1 MLEVDPGSRLSK
13 TWTARYRHPFILV
26 PHPLTKQEKG
36 QGSVAAMSADRPLPD
51 LDLSGRWRA
60 TVASDELR
68 RVWNDDTFADTDFV
82 DVEVPGHWQTN
93 PAFVDNN
100 NPLLYRRRFQSLGM
114 TLRDRAWLQIDGLFY
129 QGDVWLDGAYLGD
142 TEGYFV
148 PHRFEIT
155 DYLATRHDHLLGIE
169 VTCDPPGDR
178 DAKRALTGVFQDG
191 PFLDDDW
198 NPGGIWR
205 SVHVHRTGPITITA
219 GRVLCTDATAERA
232 LVTFHLTVDAADA
245 SPVTIRTTIGARDH
259 EQSRTLAAGEN
270 QLSWTI
276 PIEHPALWWPH
287 ALGDQPLHDVSV
299 AAFVGD
305 TISTNTDT
313 SHTGTDQATDGPS
326 PSDIW
331 RTRIGLRQVAMR
343 NFIVSVNGE
352 RLFCK
357 GANIGPISGAPAS
370 DDPAAYVNQIAVAV
384 DAGLDLL
391 RVYGHISRP
400 ELYQAA
406 DEAGMLL
413 WQDLPLNRAYH
424 RSVRRRA
431 VRQARVAVDLLGH
444 HPSIAVWCGH
454 NEPDTAATV
463 TRDGR
468 TRSMS
473 RLFADHEVPNWNR
486 SVLDH
491 SIRRALSA
499 ADPTRPVVASSGVWP
514 HPPTFDGTDVHLSLG
529 WRHGEIDDLSRLART
544 MPRVVRFVGEFGSP
558 SVPDAADFC
567 EPWRWPD
574 LDWERLSHDHGYEA
588 ETFASRIP
596 PDAFATFAE
605 WRAATQN
612 YQAQIVR
619 TTVETL
625 RRLKYSPTGGFN
637 VFFLTDTRPAISPS
651 LIDHS
656 GNAKPALAAFTAACE
671 PVIVTLDPWPSHL
684 HPGDDLLAD
693 IHVVSDLHSPLDAA
707 EVDVHLWWDGGERT
721 WRFGGDLD
729 ADSVTW
735 IGRLDT
741 TVPDDIGPVVV
752 DLRLRVGTRAW
763 ASRYVGTVHT
773 H

>member
-1 MLEVDPGSRLSK
+1 
-13 TWTARYRHPFILV
+13 
-26 PHPLTKQEKG
+26 
-36 QGSVAAMSADRPLPD
+36 MSADLPLPD

-68 RVWNDDTFADTDFV
+68 RTWNDDAFTDTDFV
-82 DVEVPGHWQTN
+82 DVEVPGHWQSN
-93 PAFVDNN
+93 PTFADNDS
-100 NPLLYRRRFQSLGM
+100 PVLYRRRFQTLG
-114 TLRDRAWLQIDGLFY
+114 LAPHDRAWLQVDGLFY
-129 QGDVWLDGAYLGD
+129 QGDVWLDGTYMGD

-148 PHRFEIT
+148 PHRFEVT
-155 DYLATRHDHLLGIE
+155 DHLATRHDHLLGIE

-191 PFLDDDW
+191 PFLDASW

-205 SVHVHRTGPITITA
+205 SVHVHRTGPITITS
-219 GRVLCTDATAERA
+219 GRVLCADATAERA
-232 LVTFHLTVDAADA
+232 LVTFHLTFDAADA
-245 SPVTIRTTIGARDH
+245 TPVTIRTTIGARDH
-259 EQSRTLAAGEN
+259 EQSRTLATGEN
-270 QLSWTI
+270 HLSWTV

-299 AAFVGD
+299 TAFVGD
-305 TISTNTDT
+305 TTSAVDTTTTEATASNEATTSTGGTADTDT
-313 SHTGTDQATDGPS
+313 SHTGTTVGPY
-326 PSDIW
+326 PSDVW
-331 RTRIGLRQVAMR
+331 RTTIGLRQVTMR

-357 GANIGPISGAPAS
+357 GANVGPISGAPAT
-370 DDPAAYVNQIAVAV
+370 DDPAAYTNQIAVAV

-391 RVYGHISRP
+391 RVNGHISRP

-413 WQDLPLNRAYH
+413 WQDLPLHRGYN

-431 VRQARVAVDLLGH
+431 VRQARAAVDLLGH

-454 NEPDTAATV
+454 NEPDVSTATI
-463 TRDGR
+463 RDSRAQSFG
-468 TRSMS
+468 
-473 RLFADHEVPNWNR
+473 RLFAEHEVPNWNR
-486 SVLDH
+486 SVLDR

-499 ADPTRPVVASSGVWP
+499 ADPTRPVIASSGVWP
-514 HPPTFDGTDVHLSLG
+514 HPPALDGTDVHLSLG

-558 SVPDAADFC
+558 SVPDAAEFC
-567 EPWRWPD
+567 GPRHWPN
-574 LDWERLSHDHGYEA
+574 LDWERLAHEHGFESD
-588 ETFASRIP
+588 TFASRIP
-596 PDAFATFAE
+596 PEAFATFDE

-637 VFFLTDTRPAISPS
+637 VFFLTDARPAISPS
-651 LIDHS
+651 LIDHA
-656 GNAKPALAAFTAACE
+656 GNAKPALVALTAACA

-684 HPGDDLLAD
+684 HPGEDLVTD
-693 IHVVSDLHSPLDAA
+693 IHVVSDLHAPLDTA
-707 EVDVHLWWDGGERT
+707 EVDVRMWWDGGERT
-721 WRFGGDLD
+721 WRFGGDLG

-741 TVPDDIGPVVV
+741 AVPDDLGPIVI
-752 DLRLRVGTRAW
+752 DLRLRVETRTW
-763 ASRYVGTVHT
+763 TSRYVGTVHT